1 MVHTRRGRIRFG
13 NQPVQNIDMIRMDE
27 PVLPG
32 HETFYSLTDTY
43 KLHHTFGIIVK
54 LNVDEYAIYKRSI
67 PLKSYKKRV
76 ILHRIIPS
84 DLSYPSVKR

>member
-32 HETFYSLTDTY
+32 HKTFYSLTDTY
-43 KLHHTFGIIVK
+43 KLHHTLGIIVK
-54 LNVDEYAIYKRSI
+54 LNVDEYDIYKRSI
-67 PLKSYKKRV
+67 PLKIYNNRV
-76 ILHRIIPS
+76 ILHRIIQS

>member
-13 NQPVQNIDMIRMDE
+13 NQPVQNIEMISMDG

-32 HETFYSLTDTY
+32 YETFYSLTDTY
-43 KLHHTFGIIVK
+43 KLHYTFGIIVK
-54 LNVDEYAIYKRSI
+54 VNVDEFAIYKRSV
-67 PLKSYKKRV
+67 PLKIYNNRV
-76 ILHRIIPS
+76 ILHRIIQS